1 MKRVYLDYAATTPL
15 DPRVLE
21 VMKPY
26 FYKKFGNSMSLHSF
40 GLEAKQALEE
50 SRETVAKSMNANP
63 EEIIFTGSA
72 TESINSVIKGIAFA
86 NKEKGKHIITS
97 AIEHHAVLES
107 CKWLEEQGFEITYLP
122 VDKYGL
128 VDLEKLKSSIKS
140 NTILVSIMHANNEI
154 GTIEPIEEIGK
165 ICKEKDVLFHTD
177 AVQSFGKI
185 PIDVNKM
192 NVDLLSL
199 SAHKFY
205 GPKGVGATF
214 IRKGTNIDPLL
225 HGGGHEFGVRSS
237 TENIAGIVGLA
248 EAVRLREKEMKP
260 EAARLTKLRDYL
272 IRNVLKIENSY
283 LNGHL
288 TKRLSNN
295 ANFWFAFIE
304 GEALIIQLDS
314 YGIAASTGSA
324 CSSSTLEPSHVLMA
338 IGLKHEQA
346 HGSLRL
352 SLGKYT
358 TKSEIDYAIKVLPKV
373 VWNLRKISPF
383 KGKWK

>member
-1 MKRVYLDYAATTPL
+1 MRIYLDYAATTPL
-15 DPRVLE
+15 DPRVLNA
-21 VMKPY
+21 MKPY

-50 SRETVAKSMNANP
+50 SREAVAKFMNANA
-63 EEIIFTGSA
+63 EEVIFTGSA

-128 VDLEKLKSSIKS
+128 VDLEKLRASIR
-140 NTILVSIMHANNEI
+140 NDTILVSIMHANNEI

-165 ICKEKDVLFHTD
+165 ICKERGVLFHTD

-192 NVDLLSL
+192 NIDLLSL

-225 HGGGHEFGVRSS
+225 HGGGHEFGLRSS
-237 TENIAGIVGLA
+237 TENIAGAVGLA
-248 EAVRLREKEMKP
+248 EAIRLREKEMKP

-272 IRNVLKIENSY
+272 IRNVLKIKNSY
-283 LNGHL
+283 LNGHP

-304 GEALIIQLDS
+304 GEALIMQLDS

-324 CSSSTLEPSHVLMA
+324 CSSKTLEPSHVLKA
-338 IGLKHEQA
+338 IGLKHEEA

-358 TKSEIDYAIKVLPKV
+358 TKTEIDYTIKILPKV
-373 VWNLRKISPF
+373 IENLRKLSPF